1 MFQAANGDRSGFPNF
16 LVILTDGMSDNTT
29 QTWIEAMAAR
39 NSGITILAVS
49 FQNNVK
55 TSRPHAVT

>member
-1 MFQAANGDRSGFPNF
+1 MFQVANGDRSGFPNF
-16 LVILTDGMSDNTT
+16 LVILTDGMSDNST

-49 FQNNVK
+49 FLIY
-55 TSRPHAVT
+55 TEISLSSVT